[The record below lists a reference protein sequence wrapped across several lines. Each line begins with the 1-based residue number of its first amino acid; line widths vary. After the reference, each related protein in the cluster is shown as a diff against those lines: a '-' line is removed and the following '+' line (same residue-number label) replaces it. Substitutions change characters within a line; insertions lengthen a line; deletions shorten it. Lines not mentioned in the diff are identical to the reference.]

1 MLARRITHFEKDQLK
16 EHLLK
21 LKDEDRRLRFG
32 GLVTDEVV
40 EKYVD
45 DCIDD
50 VWFGC
55 FDDELI
61 SACHVAIVNN
71 EAELGCSVDKEYR
84 GHGLA
89 QLMFERA
96 VTHIRSL
103 GIETVYMHCLTEN
116 EAMKHIARKN
126 DMTVVSE
133 YGETDA
139 TVKVQP
145 PTPVTKFR
153 DAYLDR
159 IALYDML
166 MKKNIQLYKNT
177 FWVNCIPK

>member
-1 MLARRITHFEKDQLK
+1 MLPRRISHFEKDQLK
-16 EHLLK
+16 QHLLK

-32 GLVTDEVV
+32 GSVSDYVI

-45 DCIDD
+45 DTIDD

-61 SACHVAIVNN
+61 SACHVAITDK
-71 EAELGCSVDKEYR
+71 EAELGCSVDKDYR
-84 GHGLA
+84 GAGLA

-145 PTPVTKFR
+145 PTAITKFR

-166 MKKNIQLYKNT
+166 MKNNLKLYKNT
-177 FWVNCIPK
+177 FWVTNIPK